1 VAQPVLQQHFYP
13 MHSGPFTPADR
24 EAMPED
30 GRRVELIDGCL
41 VVSPSAGRAHN
52 DVVMHLF
59 RLLDRA
65 CPVDVTI
72 YNVPYDYRLPDD
84 SELVP
89 DITVA
94 RTADLGAKRI
104 TAPPL
109 LVVEVIS
116 PSSRWMDPVVKRAKY
131 ESAGVPA
138 YWIADPVAGRMTVLE
153 VGPDGYQQRAVVEQ
167 DDVHLE
173 RPFPVTVHLRGLP
186 AS

>member
-1 VAQPVLQQHFYP
+1 

-30 GRRVELIDGCL
+30 GRRVELVDGCL

-65 CPVDVTI
+65 CPDDVTI
-72 YNVPYDYRLPDD
+72 YPVPYDYRLPDD

-131 ESAGVPA
+131 EAAGVPA

-153 VGPDGYQQRAVVEQ
+153 LEDGEYVERAVVETS
-167 DDVHLE
+167 DVALE

-186 AS
+186 EG

>member
-1 VAQPVLQQHFYP
+1 MLQQHFYP

-30 GRRVELIDGCL
+30 GRRVELVDGCL

-52 DVVMHLF
+52 GVVMHLF

-65 CPVDVTI
+65 CPNDVTI
-72 YNVPYDYRLPDD
+72 YPVPYDYRLPDD

-131 ESAGVPA
+131 EAAGVPA

-153 VGPDGYQQRAVVEQ
+153 LEDGEYVERAVVETS
-167 DDVHLE
+167 DVALE

-186 AS
+186 EG

>member
-1 VAQPVLQQHFYP
+1 MAQPTLQQQFYP

-52 DVVMHLF
+52 DLVLHLF
-59 RLLDRA
+59 RQLDAA
-65 CPVDVTI
+65 CPPGVTI
-72 YNVPYDYRLPDD
+72 YPLPFDYRLPDD

-94 RTADLGAKRI
+94 RREDIGEKRI
-104 TAPPL
+104 TRPPL

-116 PSSRWMDPVVKRAKY
+116 PSSRWMDPIVKRAKY
-131 ESAGVPA
+131 EAAGVPA
-138 YWIADPVAGRMTVLE
+138 YWIADPAVPRLTVLE
-153 VGPDGYQQRAVVEQ
+153 LEAGRYVERAV
-167 DDVHLE
+167 LE
-173 RPFPVTVHLRGLP
+173 DGDEARLSLPYDVTVRL
-186 AS
+186 